1 MSNDFNGK
9 ISRKYVIDNVVM
21 TFEGLNMA
29 SRQMDELFRDSFLD
43 LPVLYKVPINEDE
56 SSFIVVSMHNLV
68 TFGIDEDEL
77 REAAKRNTFSKT
89 VVIDLKNGIAAS
101 MCEGISGAVI
111 MTSKDSMRN
120 LSERFYCGGGFYIIP
135 SSIYEIITAPVR
147 EDTDDERSNLL
158 EILKEGNKTLVEKEE
173 ILSYSLY
180 RYYSDDEE
188 VKIEC

>member
-9 ISRKYVIDNVVM
+9 ISMKYVIDNVVM
-21 TFEGLNMA
+21 TFEGLNMT

-56 SSFIVVSMHNLV
+56 SSFIVVSMHNLA

-89 VVIDLKNGIAAS
+89 VVIGLKNGIAAS

-158 EILKEGNKTLVEKEE
+158 EILKEWNKTLVEKEE

>member
-21 TFEGLNMA
+21 TFEGLNMK

-43 LPVLYKVPINEDE
+43 LPILYKVPINEDE
-56 SSFIVVSMHNLV
+56 SSFMVVSIQNLV
-68 TFGIDEDEL
+68 TFGIDEDEF

-89 VVIDLKNGIAAS
+89 TVIDLKDGIAAS

-111 MTSKDSMRN
+111 LTSKDSMRN
-120 LSERFYCGGGFYIIP
+120 LSKRFYGGGGFYIIP
-135 SSIYEIITAPVR
+135 SSIYEIITMPVQ
-147 EDTDDERSNLL
+147 EDTSDERIKIL
-158 EILKEGNKTLVEKEE
+158 EILREGNRTLVEIEE

-180 RYYSDDEE
+180 RYYPDDEE

>member
-1 MSNDFNGK
+1 
-9 ISRKYVIDNVVM
+9 M
-21 TFEGLNMA
+21 T

-56 SSFIVVSMHNLV
+56 SSFIVVSMHNLI

-158 EILKEGNKTLVEKEE
+158 EILKEGNKILVEKEE